1 MADNEFNYEHA
12 IAELESIVAKL
23 TEGNV
28 SLDESLTLYTRG
40 VELTKLCQNRLV
52 EIEQKISIVNQ
63 DGSIVPFEINS
74 EED

>member
-1 MADNEFNYEHA
+1 MTDNEFNYENA

-23 TEGNV
+23 TAGNV

-52 EIEQKISIVNQ
+52 EIEQKISIVNA
-63 DGSIVPFEINS
+63 DGSIEPFLINT
-74 EED
+74 EEE

>member
-1 MADNEFNYEHA
+1 MADNEFNYERA